1 MSREVFMSK
10 VADPYSPSARQTRF
24 NPSQEELREL
34 TAKMP
39 TARLTAYDNYNVQTE
54 VLARSTGSTYIIT
67 DTPEITSGQTISSEE
82 GRRVARLQEEYLL
95 GQDVIVIDGYVNND
109 PEFRSPV
116 RLVIEEAGANIA
128 GMQDHLLFKDEQL
141 GEEFHPDFTLIYTPT
156 LTMPGYPEDRLITVV
171 LAQGIT
177 RVFNSDYFGE
187 SKKGLLRM
195 WNKLVYDR
203 GGLPLHAGC
212 KVIPTDQGE
221 RTLLIVGLSGTGKTT
236 TTFTRQ
242 NDSKPVQDDFVALM
256 PGGIVYGSENG
267 CFAKTYAL
275 SAEDEPTIH
284 GAVTSRGAFLENV
297 SQQQVGGPVDFFDQT
312 YTQNGRAV
320 FPMEALGWSR
330 DARDIAPV
338 SSLLILNRNDGI
350 IPAVARLSV
359 AQAAAYFMLGETKG
373 TAAGG
378 VAEAGKSLRV
388 PGTNPFFPLLHAQQ
402 GNRFRELHADG
413 SFEVFLLNTGWVG
426 GGDGDPRAKKIRIP
440 HSSAVVKAIAEG
452 TITWERDPDFGYEV
466 AASVPGI
473 DDHELLQPRLL
484 YQRQGR
490 ADEHQAIVERLR
502 RERAE
507 YLGKYPGLDPEIL
520 KAVAG

>member
-1 MSREVFMSK
+1 MSK
-10 VADPYSPSARQTRF
+10 VADPYSPSARNTNF
-24 NPSQEELREL
+24 NPSQEELRKL
-34 TAKMP
+34 TAAMP
-39 TARLTAYDNYNVQTE
+39 TARLTAYDNYNVQTQA
-54 VLARSTGSTYIIT
+54 LARSSGSTYIVT
-67 DTPEITSGQTISSEE
+67 DTPEITSSQTISTAE
-82 GRRVARLQEEYLL
+82 GRRMAQLQEDYLRDK
-95 GQDVIVIDGYVNND
+95 DVVVIDGYVNND
-109 PEFRSPV
+109 PAFRSPV

-141 GEEFHPDFTLIYTPT
+141 GQEFRPEFTLIYTPQ
-156 LTMPGYPEDRLITVV
+156 MAAPGYPEDRLIAVD
-171 LAQGIT
+171 LENGIT

-195 WNKLVYDR
+195 WNQLVYER
-203 GGLPLHAGC
+203 GGLALHAGC
-212 KVIPTDQGE
+212 KVIPTDAGE

-256 PGGIVYGSENG
+256 PGGVVYGSENG

-284 GAVTSRGAFLENV
+284 GAVTSRVAYLENV
-297 SQQQVGGPVDFFDQT
+297 SQKAAGGPVDFFDQT

-320 FPMEALGWSR
+320 FPMEALGWSK
-330 DARDIAPV
+330 DAREIAPV

-359 AQAAAYFMLGETKG
+359 EQAAAYFMLGETKG

-378 VAEAGKSLRV
+378 AAEAGKSLRV

-402 GNRFRELHADG
+402 GNRFRELHAAG
-413 SFEVFLLNTGWVG
+413 NFEVFLLNTGWVG
-426 GGDGDPRAKKIRIP
+426 GGDGDPNSKKVRIP
-440 HSSAVVKAIAEG
+440 HSSALVKGIAEG
-452 TITWERDPDFGYEV
+452 TISWERDPDFGYEV
-466 AASVPGI
+466 ATAVPGI
-473 DDHELLQPRLL
+473 DDPELLQPRLL

-490 ADEHQAIVERLR
+490 SGEHQAIVERLR

-507 YLGKYPGLDPEIL
+507 YLAKYPGLDPGIL
-520 KAVAG
+520 AAVAG